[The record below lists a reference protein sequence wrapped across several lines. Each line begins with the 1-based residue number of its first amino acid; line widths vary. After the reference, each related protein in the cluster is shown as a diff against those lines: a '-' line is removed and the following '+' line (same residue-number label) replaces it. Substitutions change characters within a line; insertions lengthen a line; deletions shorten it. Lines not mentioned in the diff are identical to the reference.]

1 MPVSNDRQERERVRS
16 RIEALIREFCRENDT
31 FHMDQL
37 TFYVQARMKVAPD
50 SPGRILRQLRQ
61 QRRLNYDVISRR
73 ESLYQVR
80 PVVKGAPTLSTFAM
94 SDEEW
99 QKG

>member
-1 MPVSNDRQERERVRS
+1 MEELRS
-16 RIEALIREFCRENDT
+16 
-31 FHMDQL
+31 
-37 TFYVQARMKVAPD
+37 YVGRNLVGCIAPD